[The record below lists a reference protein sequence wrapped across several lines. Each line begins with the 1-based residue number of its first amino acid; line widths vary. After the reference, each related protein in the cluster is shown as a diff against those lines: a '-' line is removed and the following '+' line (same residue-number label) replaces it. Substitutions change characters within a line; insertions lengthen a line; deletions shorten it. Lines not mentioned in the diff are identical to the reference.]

1 MVMCNVFCHPSLKA
15 ISSLDEPKACA
26 RLIYRTKVSVKKNT
40 QGPIG
45 AAQQWK
51 KNVFTSQP
59 NSKKYASYAK
69 NIKDTESDIDR
80 FNDDIWAKAQ
90 AEADAQNAMQNQ
102 VPKPNNVQQGPIL
115 GRDYEE
121 DEVDYDENNF
131 KR

>member
-1 MVMCNVFCHPSLKA
+1 MLFRS
-15 ISSLDEPKACA
+15 
-26 RLIYRTKVSVKKNT
+26 
-40 QGPIG
+40 
-45 AAQQWK
+45 
-51 KNVFTSQP
+51 
-59 NSKKYASYAK
+59 
-69 NIKDTESDIDR
+69 
-80 FNDDIWAKAQ
+80 DDIWAKAQ

>member
-1 MVMCNVFCHPSLKA
+1 MVINMRKINEIIVHCTA
-15 ISSLDEPKACA
+15 TAE
-26 RLIYRTKVSVKKNT
+26 
-40 QGPIG
+40 G
-45 AAQQWK
+45 
-51 KNVFTSQP
+51 
-59 NSKKYASYAK
+59 
-69 NIKDTESDIDR
+69 KDTESDIDR
-80 FNDDIWAKAQ
+80 FNDDIWTKAQ